1 MPSLSGLRMLL
12 IEEVQTITEAAT
24 NSKLA
29 FSLVMDAAY
38 SVASSSFSMAC
49 RGCTT
54 SSGSGEHHHTN
65 ETAPMASSSSC
76 TCCRVA
82 ILIPGQVKH
91 SKKRKAGNG
100 NDINNTASKVVGSA
114 SKIDFPMHCYQER
127 TNNFST
133 TNNCNTHNHNNKEWD
148 QSILNHI
155 QIKYVNSLKDVIK
168 YLAYASSLPHYL
180 QPLEGIFL
188 LGLGDL
194 LSRSV
199 SVENGTTTM
208 SKHRHYGGTS
218 GIMELTNVLSI
229 LSDTGDALD
238 GNRHLP
244 LKASTNTDNSTNVPL
259 NNNTIGGINLVAT
272 LDRSTYNDLPQKMT
286 GHLCQWLDFTALI
299 TQSDNNAD
307 GVGNGRPSGWEL
319 EFKDMDATV
328 SSSSSSKCKQ
338 KSSFGFKLKGSVR
351 RVAEYESERV
361 EDIVWM
367 V

>member
-1 MPSLSGLRMLL
+1 ML
-12 IEEVQTITEAAT
+12 
-24 NSKLA
+24 NSHA
-29 FSLVMDAAY
+29 F
-38 SVASSSFSMAC
+38 
-49 RGCTT
+49 
-54 SSGSGEHHHTN
+54 
-65 ETAPMASSSSC
+65 
-76 TCCRVA
+76 
-82 ILIPGQVKH
+82 
-91 SKKRKAGNG
+91 
-100 NDINNTASKVVGSA
+100 
-114 SKIDFPMHCYQER
+114 FP
-127 TNNFST
+127 T
-133 TNNCNTHNHNNKEWD
+133 
-148 QSILNHI
+148 
-155 QIKYVNSLKDVIK
+155 V
-168 YLAYASSLPHYL
+168 
-180 QPLEGIFL
+180 
-188 LGLGDL
+188 
-194 LSRSV
+194 
-199 SVENGTTTM
+199 
-208 SKHRHYGGTS
+208 
-218 GIMELTNVLSI
+218 SI

>member
-1 MPSLSGLRMLL
+1 ML
-12 IEEVQTITEAAT
+12 
-24 NSKLA
+24 NSHA
-29 FSLVMDAAY
+29 F
-38 SVASSSFSMAC
+38 
-49 RGCTT
+49 
-54 SSGSGEHHHTN
+54 
-65 ETAPMASSSSC
+65 
-76 TCCRVA
+76 
-82 ILIPGQVKH
+82 
-91 SKKRKAGNG
+91 
-100 NDINNTASKVVGSA
+100 
-114 SKIDFPMHCYQER
+114 FP
-127 TNNFST
+127 T
-133 TNNCNTHNHNNKEWD
+133 
-148 QSILNHI
+148 
-155 QIKYVNSLKDVIK
+155 V
-168 YLAYASSLPHYL
+168 
-180 QPLEGIFL
+180 
-188 LGLGDL
+188 
-194 LSRSV
+194 
-199 SVENGTTTM
+199 
-208 SKHRHYGGTS
+208 
-218 GIMELTNVLSI
+218 SI

-307 GVGNGRPSGWEL
+307 IVGNGRPFGWEL

-351 RVAEYESERV
+351 RVADYESERV

>member
-1 MPSLSGLRMLL
+1 MLL

-114 SKIDFPMHCYQER
+114 SKIDFPVHCYQER

-133 TNNCNTHNHNNKEWD
+133 TNNCNTHNHNNKDWD

-155 QIKYVNSLKDVIK
+155 QIKYVNSLTDVIK
-168 YLAYASSLPHYL
+168 YLAYASSLPHCL

-199 SVENGTTTM
+199 SVDNGTTTM

-218 GIMELTNVLSI
+218 GIMELTNICKWKVL
-229 LSDTGDALD
+229 
-238 GNRHLP
+238 
-244 LKASTNTDNSTNVPL
+244 
-259 NNNTIGGINLVAT
+259 
-272 LDRSTYNDLPQKMT
+272 
-286 GHLCQWLDFTALI
+286 F
-299 TQSDNNAD
+299 
-307 GVGNGRPSGWEL
+307 
-319 EFKDMDATV
+319 V
-328 SSSSSSKCKQ
+328 SFFISYC
-338 KSSFGFKLKGSVR
+338 LL
-351 RVAEYESERV
+351 
-361 EDIVWM
+361 
-367 V
+367 